1 MQREVVLADAFPLT
15 GVKDEVGATFI
26 AVRLQQGL
34 SVGDACQPRL
44 ALSAARNLLQ
54 EALKRGHAYDAHM
67 LPSVQERL

>member
-44 ALSAARNLLQ
+44 ALSAASKEVR
-54 EALKRGHAYDAHM
+54 E
-67 LPSVQERL
+67 ST